1 MRSITRAA
9 IAAAFLSLLVPQAA
23 FGMAKP
29 HVAPHPDT
37 APIDS
42 LAATAK
48 SSVSGALLPVGSAS
62 LISGGNAGTNSISFT
77 SLTDGDI
84 VVVTDPNYFTG
95 HAGLF
100 DHSHYSGILSYA
112 MLSANVDPYNG
123 VQYEKCAKYRLN
135 DRAYALRVP
144 QEYGHRIAV
153 RDWASGSSASRTRS
167 WRPRPIF
174 RLSTA
179 RSWSGPRTGT
189 SRESTL
195 TLMAA
200 SGSGPSIWS
209 TADTP
214 HSSGTGADTAA
225 GGR

>member
-48 SSVSGALLPVGSAS
+48 SSVSGELLSVGSAS

-153 RDWASGSSASRTRS
+153 RDWASRQLGKPYSVLATKTDLSSFYCSKLAWAAYRYVSGVDLDADGGFWVWPIDLVNSRY
-167 WRPRPIF
+167 
-174 RLSTA
+174 TA
-179 RSWSGPRTGT
+179 LIGYWS
-189 SRESTL
+189 
-195 TLMAA
+195 
-200 SGSGPSIWS
+200 
-209 TADTP
+209 
-214 HSSGTGADTAA
+214 
-225 GGR
+225 

>member
-48 SSVSGALLPVGSAS
+48 SSVSGALLSVGSAS

-153 RDWASGSSASRTRS
+153 RDWASRQLGKPYSVLATKTDLSSFYCSKLAWAAYRYVSGVDLDADGGFWVWPIDLVNSRY
-167 WRPRPIF
+167 
-174 RLSTA
+174 TA
-179 RSWSGPRTGT
+179 LIGYWS
-189 SRESTL
+189 
-195 TLMAA
+195 
-200 SGSGPSIWS
+200 
-209 TADTP
+209 
-214 HSSGTGADTAA
+214 
-225 GGR
+225 

>member
-1 MRSITRAA
+1 MRYITRVA
-9 IAAAFLSLLVPQAA
+9 IVATLASLIVPQAA

-29 HVAPHPDT
+29 PAIGHPDS

-42 LAATAK
+42 LTSATRRSAPV
-48 SSVSGALLPVGSAS
+48 VSHKTASAS

-100 DHSHYSGILSYA
+100 DHRRYSGILSYA
-112 MLSANVDPYNG
+112 MLSANVEPYDG

-153 RDWASGSSASRTRS
+153 RDWASRQLGKPYSVLATKTDLSSFYCSKLAWAAYRYVSGVDLDADGGFWVWPIDLVNSRY
-167 WRPRPIF
+167 
-174 RLSTA
+174 TA
-179 RSWSGPRTGT
+179 LVGYWG
-189 SRESTL
+189 
-195 TLMAA
+195 
-200 SGSGPSIWS
+200 
-209 TADTP
+209 
-214 HSSGTGADTAA
+214 
-225 GGR
+225 

>member
-29 HVAPHPDT
+29 HIAPHPDT
-37 APIDS
+37 TPIDS
-42 LAATAK
+42 LAVTAK
-48 SSVSGALLPVGSAS
+48 SSVSGALLSVGSPS

-153 RDWASGSSASRTRS
+153 RDWASRQLGKPYSVLATKTDLSSFYCSKLAWAAYRYVSGVDLDADGGFWVWPIDLVNSRY
-167 WRPRPIF
+167 
-174 RLSTA
+174 TA
-179 RSWSGPRTGT
+179 LIGYWS
-189 SRESTL
+189 
-195 TLMAA
+195 
-200 SGSGPSIWS
+200 
-209 TADTP
+209 
-214 HSSGTGADTAA
+214 
-225 GGR
+225 

>member
-153 RDWASGSSASRTRS
+153 RDWASRQLGKPYSVLATKTDLSSFYCSKLVWAAYRYVSGVDLDADGGFWVWPIDLVNSRY
-167 WRPRPIF
+167 
-174 RLSTA
+174 TA
-179 RSWSGPRTGT
+179 LIGYWS
-189 SRESTL
+189 
-195 TLMAA
+195 
-200 SGSGPSIWS
+200 
-209 TADTP
+209 
-214 HSSGTGADTAA
+214 
-225 GGR
+225 